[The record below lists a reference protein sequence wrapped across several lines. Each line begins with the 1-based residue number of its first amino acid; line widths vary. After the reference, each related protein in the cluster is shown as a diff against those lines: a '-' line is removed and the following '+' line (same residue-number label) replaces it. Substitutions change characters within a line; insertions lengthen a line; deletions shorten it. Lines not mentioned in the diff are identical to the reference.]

1 MHVESKLHELFILLQ
16 KLLPQSVLS
25 KHNGQSWAVTLKVN
39 PARLQR
45 EETGLD
51 VGYIGTT
58 VNDLIGKEPEFKCQ
72 STAIIMTNGD
82 PDITNA
88 QMMSLIRD
96 DILQVLKQP

>member
-1 MHVESKLHELFILLQ
+1 M
-16 KLLPQSVLS
+16 LS

-39 PARLQR
+39 PARLQI
-45 EETGLD
+45 EDNGLD

-58 VNDLIGKEPEFKCQ
+58 VNDLIGNEPEFKCQ

-82 PDITNA
+82 EDITNDE
-88 QMMSLIRD
+88 MMSLIQD